1 MSPRG
6 RPVSM
11 PPSLSASGPIS
22 VTPRSSHPTDSSRSA
37 RARSASG
44 LMCTRE
50 PVGGEFVGIRHRS
63 IFGSR
68 EPGVPREVV
77 AMA

>member
-22 VTPRSSHPTDSSRSA
+22 VTPRSSHPTDSSHSE

-50 PVGGEFVGIRHRS
+50 PLPSGCLRQLSSNAARRIGADTCPAG
-63 IFGSR
+63 
-68 EPGVPREVV
+68 
-77 AMA
+77 